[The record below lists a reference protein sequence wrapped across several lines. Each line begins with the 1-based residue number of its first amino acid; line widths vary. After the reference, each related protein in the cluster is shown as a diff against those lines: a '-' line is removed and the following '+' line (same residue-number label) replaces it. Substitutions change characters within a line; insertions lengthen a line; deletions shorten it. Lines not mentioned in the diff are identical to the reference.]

1 MAVVEIPIDTAKDMA
16 NTSKHL
22 PNLQETLPTRHPGV
36 TFRAI
41 LLGII
46 LIPPNT
52 YFIMAN
58 HLRYRSTLPTTM
70 SLIYNVVVTLVV
82 LTCLNFL
89 VKRLLPRFAIRQG
102 ELLTIYVILSISSA
116 IAGHDMMQTLVP
128 VIPNGFWFATAE
140 NEWQQLFWR
149 YLPSWMTLSD
159 LSVLQD
165 FYDGEA
171 SFYSTRYLAAWWE
184 PVLWWTI
191 FLSVVIWVMIC
202 LDLLLRK
209 QWIERERL
217 TYPIV
222 RLPIEMTHSDGQL
235 FKNKMLWAGFAIA
248 ASIDLIN
255 GIHAFFPTFPEIPVR
270 KVDLSIYFT
279 EKPWSAIG
287 WTPVYILSFGVG
299 LAFLM
304 PLEMSF
310 SLWFFYF
317 FWKGER
323 ILGSAMG
330 LQALP
335 GFPYDGPQGVGA
347 YLGIACFGLYGG
359 RKHFYAMFRNVTGKR
374 DENLPPEMQDS
385 TDYRWPLAG
394 LIGGVLFLFI
404 FSNRAGMA
412 IWLIAL
418 YFTVYYLLALGITR
432 VRAEVGPPTHEM
444 FVANPRQF
452 ILDSLGS
459 RTIPPQSLT
468 VLSLYFAFNRGYRA
482 HPMPHTLEAFKL
494 VEVANMRAKRMVVAL
509 MCGVFFGI
517 LASFWAYLAVSYK
530 TGANPWVVKG
540 GYNMLRSWLYYPT
553 ETNLPAVTF
562 MGIGF
567 LFTGLLWWLRTRF
580 PMFPFHPAG
589 YAVASST
596 LTFGWLWFSV
606 FMSWGIKYLILRF
619 GGIRLYHRV
628 LPLFLGLILGQ
639 FVVGG
644 TWVLIRLIWGVSVY
658 SFYR

>member
-1 MAVVEIPIDTAKDMA
+1 MALKNMV
-16 NTSKHL
+16 NTSKY
-22 PNLQETLPTRHPGV
+22 PSNPQETPQPGHPGV

-58 HLRYRSTLPTTM
+58 HLRYWSTLPTTM

-89 VKRLLPRFAIRQG
+89 VKWLLPRFALRQG

-116 IAGHDMMQTLVP
+116 IAGHDMMQTVVP
-128 VIPNGFWFATAE
+128 VIPNGFWFATPE

-165 FYDGEA
+165 FYDGDTT
-171 SFYSTRYLAAWWE
+171 FYSSRYLAAWWE
-184 PVLWWTI
+184 PILWWTI

-202 LDLLLRK
+202 IDLLLRK

-222 RLPIEMTHSDGQL
+222 RLPIEMTHSDGRL

-270 KVDLSIYFT
+270 KADLSIYFT

-287 WTPVYILSFGVG
+287 WTPIYILSFGVG

-310 SLWFFYF
+310 SLWFFYL

-323 ILGSAMG
+323 VLGSAMG
-330 LQALP
+330 LQVLP

-359 RKHFYAMFRNVTGKR
+359 RKHFYAMFRNLTGKR
-374 DENLPPEMQDS
+374 GTNLPPEMQDT

-404 FSNRAGMA
+404 FSHRGGMA
-412 IWLIAL
+412 IWMIAL
-418 YFTVYYLLALGITR
+418 YFAIYYLLALGITR

-452 ILDSLGS
+452 ILDSFGS
-459 RTIPPQSLT
+459 RMIPPQSLT
-468 VLSLYFAFNRGYRA
+468 MMSLYYAFNRGYRA

-494 VEVANMRAKRMVVAL
+494 VEVGDMRARRMVVAL

-517 LASFWAYLAVSYK
+517 LASFWAYLVVSYDI
-530 TGANPWVVKG
+530 GANPGLGNG
-540 GYNMLRSWLYYPT
+540 GYNRLRSWLYYPT
-553 ETNLPAVTF
+553 ETNIPAVTF
-562 MGIGF
+562 MGVGF

-580 PMFPFHPAG
+580 PMFPFHPTG
-589 YAVASST
+589 YAVASSMW
-596 LTFGWLWFSV
+596 TFGWLWFSV
-606 FMSWGIKYLILRF
+606 FISWGIKHLILRF

-639 FVVGG
+639 FIVGG